1 MWENSLLDLLKEPLR
16 LKDRLVKVEASMGVA
31 VFPDDAE
38 DMEQLF
44 IKADLRMYDF
54 KRNVSLPVIMEPE
67 RPVRV
72 ASAEPSKVPAS

>member
-1 MWENSLLDLLKEPLR
+1 VGDSLLALLKEPLR
-16 LKDRLVKVEASMGVA
+16 LKDRLVKIEASMGVA

-54 KRNVSLPVIMEPE
+54 KRTATPPVVILEPE
-67 RPVRV
+67 RGTRT
-72 ASAEPSKVPAS
+72 AQTKPSNVSVS